1 MSERS
6 REQVVYVASG
16 SGAVLVF
23 AVEPTTGKLSPRG
36 QTHAGQCP
44 SFVAFH
50 PKRPLAYAIDEQGAA
65 VRSFEVVHDEGGR
78 LRQIGCVGSGGE
90 GPAYVSIDRSG
101 KVAFVAN
108 YAGGTVAVFA
118 ISESGALQPPT
129 QVVKAGK
136 HPHSIAADVQ
146 NRRVSVPVLGE
157 DVVLQYA
164 FDPVRGLLEPALV
177 PRTNAPAGTGP
188 RHIDFHPTLPVAYV
202 VHEHSSQLTAY
213 GVGSDGAF
221 RDLVTLSTLPGGLAH
236 PGNTGS
242 DVHVAP
248 SGRFL
253 YASNRGHDSIASF
266 ALDADGVPSPLAH
279 SPTMGSTPR
288 NFCLV
293 EASGGAALLLV
304 ANLRSDSV
312 TTFSV
317 DQASGA
323 LTPLSTTNGIPKP
336 FWIGAARDAGRAGR
350 EGRAGTVERARRAA

>member
-1 MSERS
+1 MSEWS
-6 REQVVYVASG
+6 AEQGVYVASG

-23 AVEPTTGKLSPRG
+23 AVDRATGKLSPRAE
-36 QTHAGQCP
+36 THAGQCP

-50 PKRPLAYAIDEQGAA
+50 PERPLAYVIDEHGST
-65 VRSFEVVHDEGGR
+65 VRSFQVTGAGR
-78 LRQIGCVGSGGE
+78 LRQIGCVESGGA

-101 KVAFVAN
+101 TVAFVAN
-108 YAGGTVAVFA
+108 YEGGTVAVFA

-136 HPHSIAADVQ
+136 NPHSIAADVQ

-164 FDPVRGLLEPALV
+164 FDPERGLLEPALV
-177 PRTNAPAGTGP
+177 PRTHAPAGTGP

-213 GVGSDGAF
+213 GVGADGSF
-221 RDLVTLSTLPGGLAH
+221 NDLVTLSTLPGGREH

-248 SGRFL
+248 SGRFV
-253 YASNRGHDSIASF
+253 YASNRGHDSIITF
-266 ALDADGVPSPLAH
+266 ALDAHGFPTAH
-279 SPTMGSTPR
+279 AHTPTQGSTPR
-288 NFCLV
+288 NFCLID
-293 EASGGAALLLV
+293 GGALLLV

-312 TTFSV
+312 TTFAV
-317 DQASGA
+317 DEASGA
-323 LTPLSTTNGIPKP
+323 LSLLATTKGIPKP
-336 FWIGAARDAGRAGR
+336 FWIGAPSKVAS
-350 EGRAGTVERARRAA
+350 ERARRAA

>member
-1 MSERS
+1 
-6 REQVVYVASG
+6 
-16 SGAVLVF
+16 
-23 AVEPTTGKLSPRG
+23 
-36 QTHAGQCP
+36 
-44 SFVAFH
+44 
-50 PKRPLAYAIDEQGAA
+50 
-65 VRSFEVVHDEGGR
+65 VRSFEVAHDDGGR
-78 LRQIGCVGSGGE
+78 LRQIGCVESGGE
-90 GPAYVSIDRSG
+90 GPAYVSSDRSG

-164 FDPVRGLLEPALV
+164 FDPARGLLEPAFV

-188 RHIDFHPTLPVAYV
+188 RHIDFHPTLPLAYV

-253 YASNRGHDSIASF
+253 YASNRGHDSTASF
-266 ALDADGVPSPLAH
+266 ALDAEGVPSPLAH

-288 NFCLV
+288 NFCLI

-304 ANLRSDSV
+304 ANLRSDCCASRAPEFVGSV
-312 TTFSV
+312 VRLRSRR
-317 DQASGA
+317 
-323 LTPLSTTNGIPKP
+323 
-336 FWIGAARDAGRAGR
+336 AAELLRARFG
-350 EGRAGTVERARRAA
+350 ARRAVLRAHLSLWAASYDSAHGMRLQSFACAAASVRRYARGWGSASVEPNA